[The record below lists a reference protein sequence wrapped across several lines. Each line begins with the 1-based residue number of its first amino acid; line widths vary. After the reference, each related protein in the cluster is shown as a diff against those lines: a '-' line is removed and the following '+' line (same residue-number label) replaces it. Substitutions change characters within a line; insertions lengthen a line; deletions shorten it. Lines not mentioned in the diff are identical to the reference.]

1 MKYLLFLSAGL
12 FLSSFVG
19 FCPETETNVTQGLH
33 FECVNFD
40 VFRKETER
48 IFSFA
53 SVQAAV
59 DHSKNYFDC
68 KKEKGINECNSF
80 VSEIRLFNGFN
91 QVPRNSQNY
100 KKMWD
105 KFDRLLVLNSE

>member
-40 VFRKETER
+40 VFSAEYER
-48 IFSFA
+48 VFSFA
-53 SVQAAV
+53 STQAAA
-59 DHSKNYFDC
+59 DHSKKYFDC
-68 KKEKGINECNSF
+68 KREKRMNKQNSL
-80 VSEIRLFNGFN
+80 VAQILLYNRNN
-91 QVPRNSQNY
+91 QVSKKSPDY
-100 KKMWD
+100 KRMWEEFD
-105 KFDRLLVLNSE
+105 KLLLETII